1 LFNIGNRQG
10 ESGAVRDAYIRQVDG
25 NTIEGY
31 VITEPEYVKKYQ
43 AGASVAM
50 YFYAKLDRAPES
62 VEVFYQDSAL
72 MARNEIKGPGAI
84 MCLNYK
90 TKKDEIVNVKI
101 GLSYTSIENAKVN
114 LESEAKDLAFD
125 EAMKATTDKWNESL
139 SRILVSGGTE
149 DSKIKF
155 YTGLY
160 HALLG
165 RGLASDVNGAYPKND
180 GTIGQIPLTK
190 DGKPEYNHYNT
201 DAVWGAYWNLTS
213 LWALAYP
220 EYYNDFVNSQLLVY
234 KDAGWLGD
242 GIATSKYVS
251 GVGTNMVSITLA
263 GAYNSGIR
271 NFDVETAYQA
281 ALKNELGW
289 EGRIEGAGK
298 MDVKQFVERGYVPY
312 ENSVHFGTHPE
323 GSSFSVSHTLEYS
336 FSAYAVAQW
345 AKALGRMEDYKRLM
359 ELSAG
364 WEKLFD
370 DSLKMIRPRVP
381 NGEFI
386 DNFNP
391 LESWRGFQEGNQCET
406 LLGVTGSG
414 KTFTMANVIQK
425 LNKPT
430 LIIAHN
436 KTLAAQLYGEFKE
449 FFPENAV
456 EYFVS
461 YYDYYQPEAYV
472 PSSDTYIAKDS
483 ARNDEIDKLRLSAT
497 SALSERNDV
506 IVVSSVSCIY
516 GIGSPKDYM
525 EMIISL
531 RPGMEKDRDDV
542 IRQLI
547 DIQYDRNDMDF
558 HRGTFRVRGDV
569 LEIFP
574 AEETDKAVRV
584 EFFGDEIDRL
594 VQIDTLT
601 GEILCEL
608 NHIAIFPASHYV
620 VPMDTILKA
629 TGEIEKDMEEQVK
642 FFKHEGKLIEAQRI
656 EERTNFDIEMLK
668 ETGICS
674 GIENYSRY
682 LSGLKPGE
690 PPYTLMDYF
699 GDDFLI
705 IVDESHKTV
714 PQIRSMYAGDQ
725 SRKSTLV
732 DYGFRLPSA
741 KDNRPLNFG
750 EFEDRIDQILFVSAT
765 PGDYEADHELLRA
778 EQIIRPTGLLDPD
791 VEVRPVE
798 GQIDDLISEVK
809 KETEK
814 HNKVLVTTLTKRM
827 AEDLTDYMKEAGIR
841 VRYLHSDIDTLERTE
856 IIRDMRLDV
865 FDVLVGINLLRE
877 GLDIPEITLVA
888 ILDADKEGFLRS
900 ETSLIQTIGR
910 AARNSEGHV
919 IMYADVMTD
928 SMRLAIDETK
938 RRRALQEAYNKEHGI
953 TPTTIKKAVRDL
965 ISISKEVAKTEE
977 KMEKDPESMS
987 REELEKLIGQVQ
999 KQMKAA
1005 AAELNFEMAAELRD
1019 KMITLK
1025 KSLDDMEE

>member
-1 LFNIGNRQG
+1 MFNIGNRQG

-190 DGKPEYNHYNT
+190 D
-201 DAVWGAYWNLTS
+201 AVWGAYWNLTS

-345 AKALGRMEDYKRLM
+345 AKALGRTEDYKRLM

-391 LESWRGFQEGNQCET
+391 LESWRGFQEGNAMQYTFFVPQNPARLIEKVGKDEFNNRLDSIFTEARKSIFGGGKVVNAFSGLQSPYNHGNQPSLHISWLFNFSGKPYLTQKWTRLICDEFYGTNGEHGYGYGQDEDQGQLGAWYVMAAMGLFDVQGGACERPT
-406 LLGVTGSG
+406 FQMGSPLFDKIEIKLSPVNATG
-414 KTFTMANVIQK
+414 KTFVIETTG
-425 LNKPT
+425 NTPD
-430 LIIAHN
+430 A
-436 KTLAAQLYGEFKE
+436 
-449 FFPENAV
+449 
-456 EYFVS
+456 
-461 YYDYYQPEAYV
+461 YYVQ
-472 PSSDTYIAKDS
+472 
-483 ARNDEIDKLRLSAT
+483 SAT
-497 SALSERNDV
+497 LN
-506 IVVSSVSCIY
+506 
-516 GIGSPKDYM
+516 GKP
-525 EMIISL
+525 
-531 RPGMEKDRDDV
+531 
-542 IRQLI
+542 
-547 DIQYDRNDMDF
+547 
-558 HRGTFRVRGDV
+558 
-569 LEIFP
+569 LEQCWLYP
-574 AEETDKAVRV
+574 
-584 EFFGDEIDRL
+584 DEL
-594 VQIDTLT
+594 YK
-601 GEILCEL
+601 G
-608 NHIAIFPASHYV
+608 
-620 VPMDTILKA
+620 
-629 TGEIEKDMEEQVK
+629 G
-642 FFKHEGKLIEAQRI
+642 
-656 EERTNFDIEMLK
+656 
-668 ETGICS
+668 
-674 GIENYSRY
+674 
-682 LSGLKPGE
+682 
-690 PPYTLMDYF
+690 
-699 GDDFLI
+699 
-705 IVDESHKTV
+705 
-714 PQIRSMYAGDQ
+714 
-725 SRKSTLV
+725 
-732 DYGFRLPSA
+732 
-741 KDNRPLNFG
+741 
-750 EFEDRIDQILFVSAT
+750 
-765 PGDYEADHELLRA
+765 
-778 EQIIRPTGLLDPD
+778 
-791 VEVRPVE
+791 
-798 GQIDDLISEVK
+798 
-809 KETEK
+809 
-814 HNKVLVTTLTKRM
+814 
-827 AEDLTDYMKEAGIR
+827 
-841 VRYLHSDIDTLERTE
+841 
-856 IIRDMRLDV
+856 
-865 FDVLVGINLLRE
+865 
-877 GLDIPEITLVA
+877 
-888 ILDADKEGFLRS
+888 
-900 ETSLIQTIGR
+900 
-910 AARNSEGHV
+910 
-919 IMYADVMTD
+919 
-928 SMRLAIDETK
+928 
-938 RRRALQEAYNKEHGI
+938 
-953 TPTTIKKAVRDL
+953 
-965 ISISKEVAKTEE
+965 
-977 KMEKDPESMS
+977 
-987 REELEKLIGQVQ
+987 
-999 KQMKAA
+999 
-1005 AAELNFEMAAELRD
+1005 
-1019 KMITLK
+1019 TLK
-1025 KSLDDMEE
+1025 LTMGNQPNEKWGVENPPHCSE